1 MHQQLIHSLV
11 IIKEPNFLKL
21 PDDVVPIIRV
31 TIPEEELTEMKVVAN
46 KGYCLYLPDEE
57 ISLNNLKGLSE
68 VKVIDDNMA
77 LVSALNYNAFEQ
89 AKFETKNG
97 TMTFEINGYVLYKKN
112 IYI

>member
-46 KGYCLYLPDEE
+46 KGYCL
-57 ISLNNLKGLSE
+57 
-68 VKVIDDNMA
+68 
-77 LVSALNYNAFEQ
+77 
-89 AKFETKNG
+89 
-97 TMTFEINGYVLYKKN
+97 
-112 IYI
+112 